1 MEGIIDIHTHI
12 LPGVDDGAAGKEEAR
27 RMLEIAAEDGI
38 TGIIVTPH
46 YYPGRY
52 TMPVHKIRA
61 AYDQLLERN
70 QDILQKI
77 SVYLGS
83 EVMYYSGCTVDLDT
97 KVIYSMASG
106 RYVLIEFPPSARCDE
121 IRRAVSRMVAR
132 GYLPVLA
139 HIERYAVMKDPAEA
153 ERLIDMGAYI
163 QLNAGSVMGRYGYQ
177 AKRLCRELLRQE
189 LVHFIASDAHDMT
202 RRKPE
207 LSKCAAYV
215 GRKFGEDYAR
225 TLFYD
230 NAEKLIQNKII

>member
-1 MEGIIDIHTHI
+1 MDGMIDIHTHI
-12 LPGVDDGAAGKEEAR
+12 LPGVDDGAGSGEEAR
-27 RMLEIAAEDGI
+27 RMMEHAAEDGI
-38 TGIIVTPH
+38 IGIIVTPH

-52 TMPVHKIRA
+52 TMPTHKIKA
-61 AYDQLLERN
+61 AYEQLLDRN
-70 QDILQKI
+70 GDILEKMSI
-77 SVYLGS
+77 YLGT

-97 KVIYSMASG
+97 KVIYGMASG
-106 RYVLIEFPPSARCDE
+106 RYVLVEFPPSVRCDE
-121 IRRAVSRMVAR
+121 LRRAVSRMVAR

-139 HIERYAVMKDPAEA
+139 HIERYAVMKDTAEA
-153 ERLIDMGAYI
+153 ERLVDMGAYI
-163 QLNAGSVMGRYGYQ
+163 QLNAGSVLGRYGYQ

-189 LVHFIASDAHDMT
+189 LAHFIASDAHDMMK
-202 RRKPE
+202 RKPE